1 MTNKTNKE
9 ISDIFF
15 EIADILEIEK
25 VDWKPQAYRKAARTI
40 RDMKEDIKEIYKR
53 EGTKGLDNI
62 PGVGSGICKKIIE
75 YIETGKIKEYERLK
89 KGIPK
94 GLDEL
99 MNIRSLGPRKVD
111 YLNKKLNIKN
121 LDDLKKALKE
131 HRLRN
136 LYGFGEKTENNL
148 IQELNLPKKTVKRFP
163 YKKAFKEANFILN
176 KLKKSKEVQRIDIG
190 GSLRRKE
197 ETIGDIDIIVA
208 SEKPEIVIEKFTSL
222 KNVKRI
228 ISKGNKKAIVILKNN
243 MQADIRI
250 FNINGYGAALQYI
263 TGNKI
268 HNIRM
273 REIARK
279 KGLKLNEYGLFNLK
293 TGKMLKSND
302 EDSIY
307 KELGFDK
314 APLPEERKK

>member
-1 MTNKTNKE
+1 MNMINRE

-25 VDWKPQAYRKAARTI
+25 IDWKPQAYRKAARTI
-40 RDMKEDIKEIYKR
+40 RDLKEDVKEIYKKD
-53 EGTKGLDNI
+53 GTKGLDNI
-62 PGVGSGICKKIIE
+62 PGVGPGISKKIIE

-99 MNIRSLGPRKVD
+99 MNIRSLGPKKVD
-111 YLNKKLNIKN
+111 YLNKKLNIRN
-121 LDDLKKALKE
+121 LDDLKKALNE
-131 HRLRN
+131 HKLRN

-148 IQELNLPKKTVKRFP
+148 IRELNIPKKTVKRFP
-163 YKKAFKEANFILN
+163 YRVAFKEANFILN
-176 KLKKSKEVQRIDIG
+176 EIKKLKEVQKIDIG

-197 ETIGDIDIIVA
+197 KDIGDIDIIVA
-208 SEKPEIVIEKFTSL
+208 SEKPEMVIERFTSL

-250 FNINGYGAALQYI
+250 FNVNGYGAALQYI
-263 TGNKI
+263 TGSKT

-273 REIARK
+273 REIAK
-279 KGLKLNEYGLFNLK
+279 SKGLKLNEYGLFRLK
-293 TGKMLKSND
+293 DNKMLKSD
-302 EDSIY
+302 CEDDIY
-307 KELGFDK
+307 RALGFDK
-314 APLPEERKK
+314 APEPEERKE